1 MSTAT
6 RIDAWIWVVVYG
18 GLIVLGVGL
27 TMQRSDDAFGWVI
40 AMFGA
45 LLIAVGALLVWI
57 RSRIK
62 TDRPPTEKRT
72 P

>member
-27 TMQRSDDAFGWVI
+27 TVQRSDDALGWIV
-40 AMFGA
+40 ALVGA
-45 LLIAVGALLVWI
+45 LLVATGALLVWI

-62 TDRPPTEKRT
+62 TDHPPTEKRR

>member
-6 RIDAWIWVVVYG
+6 RIDTWIWIFVYG
-18 GLIVLGVGL
+18 GLVVLGVGL
-27 TMQRSDDAFGWVI
+27 TIQRGDDAFGGII
-40 AMFGA
+40 AAAGA

-62 TDRPPTEKRT
+62 TDRPPTKRPT
-72 P
+72 S

>member
-6 RIDAWIWVVVYG
+6 RIDAWIWVFVYG
-18 GLIVLGVGL
+18 GLVVLGVGL
-27 TMQRSDDAFGWVI
+27 TLQRGDDSFGGII
-40 AMFGA
+40 AAVGA

-62 TDRPPTEKRT
+62 TDLNPTEKRT